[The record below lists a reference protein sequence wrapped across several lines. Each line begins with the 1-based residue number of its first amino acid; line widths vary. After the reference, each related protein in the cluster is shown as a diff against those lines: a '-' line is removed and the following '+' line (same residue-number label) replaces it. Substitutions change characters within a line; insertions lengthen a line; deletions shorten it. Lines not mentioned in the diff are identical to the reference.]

1 MHTKPQS
8 WYSVSQC
15 LSFNMN
21 KLCQA
26 VISQHREDNMPSL
39 CISEVQLSPKWHI
52 DNNIHRN
59 KRQGIPNYWQATY
72 IYFSAFQN
80 DKSFKLH
87 SVSAVWRCPYQK
99 LQAYLFV
106 QEGLPRKYPPFC
118 SSAGEAINQLDFLYT
133 FFFFFFWLLLLCF
146 TSHVIALEWGESTGF
161 GLVTLNVDIFI
172 FVSAVWSWTLW
183 FSVPWFPTRRAG
195 VEVTTYMYSR
205 CCN

>member
-118 SSAGEAINQLDFLYT
+118 SSAGEAINQLDFLYI
-133 FFFFFFWLLLLCF
+133 FFFFFFLIAPFVLHISCHCTRMGGKYGLWACNFKCRYFHLCLSSMKLNPVVQCAVIPNQEGRGGSNDLHVLTLL
-146 TSHVIALEWGESTGF
+146 
-161 GLVTLNVDIFI
+161 
-172 FVSAVWSWTLW
+172 
-183 FSVPWFPTRRAG
+183 
-195 VEVTTYMYSR
+195 
-205 CCN
+205 